1 MAEIVEARKVPLE
14 ADAAWEILSQGR
26 KIMVAKG
33 KSKVVEFD
41 PQKDE
46 REAILKAA
54 LGRSGKLRA
63 PTIRRGDVFLVGYN
77 ETLYSSVYFEN

>member
-1 MAEIVEARKVPLE
+1 
-14 ADAAWEILSQGR
+14 LSRGR
-26 KIMVAKG
+26 KIIVAKG

-41 PQKDE
+41 PQKDA

-63 PTIRRGDVFLVGYN
+63 PTVRLGDVFLVGYN
-77 ETLYSSVYFEN
+77 ESLYSSAYFGA